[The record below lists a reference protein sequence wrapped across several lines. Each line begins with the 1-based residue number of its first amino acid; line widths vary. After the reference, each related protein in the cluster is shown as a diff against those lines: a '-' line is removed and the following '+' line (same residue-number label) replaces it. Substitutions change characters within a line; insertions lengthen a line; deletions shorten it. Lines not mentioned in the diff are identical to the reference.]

1 MNFPEVIEYT
11 HNGEKYR
18 AEYDGEHDNP
28 DDCFYMVYW
37 KSDMGY
43 WLTYCHQTYKGIQEI
58 LDQQTKERQMNTLE
72 KYQADV
78 EAAQKLLERAI
89 KQGEIMSNVKNTVR
103 NLFNKQ
109 TKKLPKKFVMDMCY
123 NTYSCQTDG
132 DILTCTLQ
140 SDEQTYNYKLSEDD
154 HIIKS
159 FMDDEWVITTIFD
172 DEYES
177 EHDSEPDNTASNN
190 YVTNNPS
197 FDNCYINVGAFAK
210 KHNISLET
218 AHYLIQPWLFSMGHS
233 WGIFMG
239 KSVAH
244 VDKEFLVFEEGRICW
259 EDKKY
264 LEEYNELCLSYSP
277 TDGITYVIVPFV
289 KPKTKRTGWVSV
301 YSHVVNSVAGCIYNT
316 KEEAIK
322 CSGGVSGWVDTVEIS
337 WEE

>member
-1 MNFPEVIEYT
+1 
-11 HNGEKYR
+11 
-18 AEYDGEHDNP
+18 
-28 DDCFYMVYW
+28 MV
-37 KSDMGY
+37 
-43 WLTYCHQTYKGIQEI
+43 
-58 LDQQTKERQMNTLE
+58 NN
-72 KYQADV
+72 
-78 EAAQKLLERAI
+78 
-89 KQGEIMSNVKNTVR
+89 NVKNSVR

-154 HIIKS
+154 FVIKF
-159 FMDDEWVITTIFD
+159 FMEDAWVITTIFD

-177 EHDSEPDNTASNN
+177 EHDSDPDDSEPDDSEPDNAASNN

-197 FDNCYINVGAFAK
+197 FDNCYINVAGFAK

-244 VDKEFLVFEEGRICW
+244 VDEEVLVFEDGRICW
-259 EDKKY
+259 ELGEY
-264 LEEYNELCLSYSP
+264 LEEREELRLSYSP
-277 TDGITYVIVPFV
+277 VDGITYVIVPFK

-301 YSHVVNSVAGCIYNT
+301 YNHVVNSVAGCIYST

-322 CSGGVSGWVDTVEIS
+322 CSDGVSGWVDTVEIS

>member
-1 MNFPEVIEYT
+1 
-11 HNGEKYR
+11 
-18 AEYDGEHDNP
+18 
-28 DDCFYMVYW
+28 
-37 KSDMGY
+37 
-43 WLTYCHQTYKGIQEI
+43 
-58 LDQQTKERQMNTLE
+58 MNTLE

-109 TKKLPKKFVMDMCY
+109 TKKLPKKFVMDVYDTKY
-123 NTYSCQTDG
+123 NCHTDE
-132 DILTCTLQ
+132 DTLTCVYQ
-140 SDEQTYNYKLSEDD
+140 NNVYTYKYGISEDD

-177 EHDSEPDNTASNN
+177 DPA
-190 YVTNNPS
+190 
-197 FDNCYINVGAFAK
+197 FDNCYINVAGFAK

-259 EDKKY
+259 ELGEY
-264 LEEYNELCLSYSP
+264 LEERDELCLNYSP

-289 KPKTKRTGWVSV
+289 KPKTKRTGWINV
-301 YSHVVNSVAGCIYNT
+301 YKYEENSCAACIYNT
-316 KEEAIK
+316 KEVAIK
-322 CSGGVSGWVDTVEIS
+322 KGGGDNHVDTVMIS

>member
-1 MNFPEVIEYT
+1 
-11 HNGEKYR
+11 
-18 AEYDGEHDNP
+18 
-28 DDCFYMVYW
+28 
-37 KSDMGY
+37 
-43 WLTYCHQTYKGIQEI
+43 
-58 LDQQTKERQMNTLE
+58 MNTLE

-89 KQGEIMSNVKNTVR
+89 SSLEEATAINR

-109 TKKLPKKFVMDMCY
+109 TKKLPKKFVMDVYDTKY
-123 NTYSCQTDG
+123 NCHTDG
-132 DILTCTLQ
+132 DMLTCVLQ
-140 SDEQTYNYKLSEDD
+140 NTEDTYKYDISEYD
-154 HIIKS
+154 HIINF
-159 FMDDEWVITTIFD
+159 FMDDEWVITAIFD

-177 EHDSEPDNTASNN
+177 DPDNSVSNN
-190 YVTNNPS
+190 SP

-244 VDKEFLVFEEGRICW
+244 VDKEFLVFDEGRICR
-259 EDKKY
+259 EDEDY
-264 LEEYNELCLSYSP
+264 LEERDELCLSYSP
-277 TDGITYVIVPFV
+277 VDGITYVIVPFKAPFV

-301 YSHVVNSVAGCIYNT
+301 YSHVVNSVAGCIYST

>member
-1 MNFPEVIEYT
+1 
-11 HNGEKYR
+11 
-18 AEYDGEHDNP
+18 
-28 DDCFYMVYW
+28 
-37 KSDMGY
+37 
-43 WLTYCHQTYKGIQEI
+43 
-58 LDQQTKERQMNTLE
+58 MNTLE

-89 KQGEIMSNVKNTVR
+89 SSLEEATAINR

-109 TKKLPKKFVMDMCY
+109 TKKLPKKFVMDVHDAKYNCY
-123 NTYSCQTDG
+123 TDG
-132 DILTCTLQ
+132 DMLTCVLQ
-140 SDEQTYNYKLSEDD
+140 NTEDTYKYDISEYDY
-154 HIIKS
+154 IINF
-159 FMDDEWVITTIFD
+159 FMDDEWVITAIFD

-177 EHDSEPDNTASNN
+177 DPDNSVSNN
-190 YVTNNPS
+190 SP

-244 VDKEFLVFEEGRICW
+244 VDKEFLVFDEGRICR
-259 EDKKY
+259 EDEDY
-264 LEEYNELCLSYSP
+264 LEERDELCLSYSP
-277 TDGITYVIVPFV
+277 VDGITYVIVPFKAPFV

-301 YSHVVNSVAGCIYNT
+301 YSHVVNSVAGCIYST

>member
-1 MNFPEVIEYT
+1 
-11 HNGEKYR
+11 
-18 AEYDGEHDNP
+18 
-28 DDCFYMVYW
+28 
-37 KSDMGY
+37 
-43 WLTYCHQTYKGIQEI
+43 
-58 LDQQTKERQMNTLE
+58 MNTLE

-89 KQGEIMSNVKNTVR
+89 SSLEEATAINR

-109 TKKLPKKFVMDMCY
+109 TKKLPKKFVMDVHDAKYNCY
-123 NTYSCQTDG
+123 TDG
-132 DILTCTLQ
+132 DMLTCVLQ
-140 SDEQTYNYKLSEDD
+140 STEGTYKYDISEYD
-154 HIIKS
+154 HIINF
-159 FMDDEWVITTIFD
+159 FMDDEWVITAIFD

-177 EHDSEPDNTASNN
+177 DPDNSVSNN
-190 YVTNNPS
+190 SP

-244 VDKEFLVFEEGRICW
+244 VDKEFLVFDEGRICR
-259 EDKKY
+259 EDEDY
-264 LEEYNELCLSYSP
+264 LEERDELCLSYSP
-277 TDGITYVIVPFV
+277 VDGITYVIVPFKAPFV

-301 YSHVVNSVAGCIYNT
+301 YSHVVNSVAGCIYST

>member
-1 MNFPEVIEYT
+1 
-11 HNGEKYR
+11 
-18 AEYDGEHDNP
+18 
-28 DDCFYMVYW
+28 
-37 KSDMGY
+37 
-43 WLTYCHQTYKGIQEI
+43 
-58 LDQQTKERQMNTLE
+58 MNTLE

-89 KQGEIMSNVKNTVR
+89 SSLEEATAINR

-109 TKKLPKKFVMDMCY
+109 TKKLPKKFVMDVYDTKY
-123 NTYSCQTDG
+123 NCNTDG
-132 DILTCTLQ
+132 DMLTCVLQ
-140 SDEQTYNYKLSEDD
+140 NTEDTYKYDISEYD
-154 HIIKS
+154 HIINF
-159 FMDDEWVITTIFD
+159 FMDDEWVITAIFD

-177 EHDSEPDNTASNN
+177 DPDNSVSNN
-190 YVTNNPS
+190 SP

-244 VDKEFLVFEEGRICW
+244 VDKEFLVFDEGRICW

-277 TDGITYVIVPFV
+277 VDGITYVIVPFKAPFV

-301 YSHVVNSVAGCIYNT
+301 YSHVVNSVAGCIYST